1 MMKKNRQNN
10 KVMKKPSGVATNFA
24 FQAAVLAGAGI
35 LSRVI
40 GLLYRSPLY
49 QIIGDEG
56 NGYYGTAYAI
66 YSMILMIA
74 TYSIPTAISKIISGK
89 LALGEYKNARRVF
102 KCAFVYVVAAGT
114 IAAVLTFVYAPVLV
128 KEQPNAI
135 LSLQILAP
143 TIFLSGFLAIYR
155 GYLQAY
161 KTMIPTSVSQI
172 IEQIANAIVSVLA
185 AYLMSRPFAEGTSE
199 HAKYGAAGSAMGTGA
214 GVLCGIIFIL
224 LAYAGRRKEIMETV
238 KLDTTSHVEPYSK
251 LFKQIVCIV
260 TPIIV
265 AAFVYNIT
273 TTIDMKIFYNVL
285 DSKNVDSI
293 ESANLYGIFS
303 GQYMVLINLPVSI
316 ASAVGTTLIPNISGA
331 FTKGDKKET
340 NHVYNESMSITMM
353 VTIPCAVGIGVL
365 SEPIINLLFSGADP
379 LVYKTL
385 TVGCISVVF
394 YSLSTLTNSILQG
407 IGKVMEP
414 VKNATLALL
423 LHLVFLAAILKY
435 TDLKLFG
442 LVAATIVYSLLVCIF
457 NHMSVSKYLS
467 TKLDIKKIYLAPAVA
482 SVFMG
487 IVAWGSFQILYHLTH
502 INSISVMLAILLA
515 VVFYAVAILAVG
527 AYTKEEILAMPK
539 GTLILKFAEK
549 LHLVK

>member
-1 MMKKNRQNN
+1 MQNDNEKK
-10 KVMKKPSGVATNFA
+10 KIKKPSGMRTNFA

-40 GLLYRSPLY
+40 GLLYRSPLF

-74 TYSIPTAISKIISGK
+74 TYSIPTAVSKIISGK
-89 LALGEYKNARRVF
+89 LALGEYRNARRVF
-102 KCAFVYVVAAGT
+102 KCAFIYVVSAGLV
-114 IAAVLTFVYAPVLV
+114 AAVLTFAFAPVLV

-161 KTMIPTSVSQI
+161 KTMIPTSISQI
-172 IEQIANAIVSVLA
+172 IEQIANAVVSVLA
-185 AYLMSRPFAEGTSE
+185 AYLMSRPFASGTSE

-214 GVLCGIIFIL
+214 GVLCGIIYIL
-224 LAYAGRRKEIMETV
+224 IAYAGRRKEIMETV
-238 KLDTTSHVEPYSK
+238 ETDVSSNVESYGK
-251 LFKQIVCIV
+251 LFRQIVMIV
-260 TPIIV
+260 TPIII

-273 TTIDMKIFYNVL
+273 TTVDMKIFYNVL
-285 DSKNVDSI
+285 NSKNVDRV

-331 FTKGDKKET
+331 FTKGDKEET
-340 NHVYNESMSITMM
+340 NHVYNQSMSITMM

-365 SEPIINLLFSGADP
+365 SEPIITLLFRGADP
-379 LVYKTL
+379 LVFKAL
-385 TVGCISVVF
+385 TAGCISVVF

-423 LHLVFLAAILKY
+423 IHLVFLAAILKF
-435 TDLKLFG
+435 TDAKLFG
-442 LVAATIVYSLLVCIF
+442 LVAATILYSLLACIF
-457 NHMSVSKYLS
+457 NHISVSKYMS
-467 TKLDIKKIYLAPAVA
+467 TKLDVKKTYLAPAVA
-482 SVFMG
+482 SIFMG
-487 IVAWGSFQILYHLTH
+487 IVAWGSYQIFYHLIH
-502 INSISVMLAILLA
+502 MNSVSVALAILLA
-515 VVFYAVAILAVG
+515 FIFYAAAILAVG
-527 AYTKEEILAMPK
+527 GYTKEEILAMPK
-539 GTLILKFAEK
+539 GNLILKLAEK
-549 LHLVK
+549 LHLVRE

>member
-1 MMKKNRQNN
+1 MQNDNGKK
-10 KVMKKPSGVATNFA
+10 KIKKPSGMRTNFA

-40 GLLYRSPLY
+40 GLLYRSPLF

-74 TYSIPTAISKIISGK
+74 TYSIPTAVSKIISGK
-89 LALGEYKNARRVF
+89 LALGEYRNARRVF
-102 KCAFVYVVAAGT
+102 KCAFIYVVSAGLVAG
-114 IAAVLTFVYAPVLV
+114 ILTFAFAPVLV

-161 KTMIPTSVSQI
+161 KTMIPTSISQI
-172 IEQIANAIVSVLA
+172 IEQIANAVVSVLA
-185 AYLMSRPFAEGTSE
+185 ACLMSRPFAPGTSE

-214 GVLCGIIFIL
+214 GVLCGIIYIL
-224 LAYAGRRKEIMETV
+224 IAYAGRRKEIMETV
-238 KLDTTSHVEPYSK
+238 ETDVSSNVESYGK
-251 LFKQIVCIV
+251 LFRQIVMIV
-260 TPIIV
+260 TPIII

-273 TTIDMKIFYNVL
+273 TTVDMKIFYNVL
-285 DSKNVDSI
+285 NSKNVDRV

-340 NHVYNESMSITMM
+340 NHVYNQSMSITMM

-365 SEPIINLLFSGADP
+365 SEPIITLLFRGADP
-379 LVYKTL
+379 LVFKAL
-385 TVGCISVVF
+385 TAGCISVVF

-423 LHLVFLAAILKY
+423 IHLVFLAAILKF
-435 TDLKLFG
+435 TDAKLFG
-442 LVAATIVYSLLVCIF
+442 LVAATILYSLLACIF
-457 NHMSVSKYLS
+457 NHISVSKYMS
-467 TKLDIKKIYLAPAVA
+467 TKLDVKKIYLAPAVA
-482 SVFMG
+482 SIFMG
-487 IVAWGSFQILYHLTH
+487 IVAWGSYQIFYHLIH
-502 INSISVMLAILLA
+502 MNSVSVVLAILLA
-515 VVFYAVAILAVG
+515 VIFYAAAILAVG
-527 AYTKEEILAMPK
+527 GYTKEEILAMPK
-539 GTLILKFAEK
+539 GTLILKLAEK
-549 LHLVK
+549 LHLVRE